1 MLNYT
6 EFKTAVPLEEKLI
19 VYSGGKK
26 YGQIVFLAGGA
37 GSGKGF
43 ASDKFMQKDLFK
55 VRDIDEWKKAFLKLS
70 SETRK
75 YPELR
80 GLNLRSPDDVFK
92 LHMFVKKLGIKSR
105 SLQLL
110 LKDVRPD
117 RLPNIM
123 FDITFAE
130 MEDIDEVIPLLLKAG
145 YQPRDIHIS
154 WVLTN
159 YHIAVK
165 QNKERDRVVP
175 DDIMIKTHT
184 GAATSMFEVIYGN
197 LPRGVDG
204 QVNIILNNKNNTIKF
219 ADSPHAD
226 PDKKIENVLD
236 FEYFRIKH
244 EGKRMETTEKS
255 LDKVMT
261 WVKSNIPRNVNL
273 IDLFKS
279 KEGII
284 VKDPTQAIRDTE
296 KTSEFGIGRR
306 IKQRLSA

>member
-1 MLNYT
+1 MLDYT
-6 EFKTAVPLEEKLI
+6 KFKTAVPLEEKLI
-19 VYSGGKK
+19 VYGGGKK

-43 ASDKFMQKDLFK
+43 ASEKFMQKELFK
-55 VRDIDEWKKAFLKLS
+55 VRDVDEWKKAFIKMA
-70 SETRK
+70 SEMKK

-80 GLNLRSPDDVFK
+80 GVNLRNPDDVCK
-92 LHMFVKKLGIKSR
+92 LHMAVKNMGIKGR

-110 LKDVRPD
+110 LRDVRPD

-123 FDITFAE
+123 FDITFKDTDE
-130 MEDIDEVIPLLLKAG
+130 IDEAMPMLLRAG
-145 YQPRDIHIS
+145 YQPRDIHIT

-175 DDIMIKTHT
+175 DDIMIATHT
-184 GAATSMFEVIYGN
+184 GAATSMYNVIKGN

-204 QVNIILNNKNNTIKF
+204 QVNIVLNNKNNTVKFKSSDF
-219 ADSPHAD
+219 AD
-226 PDKKIENVLD
+226 KKVENVQD
-236 FEYFRIKH
+236 FEYFRIKR
-244 EGKRMETTEKS
+244 EGQRIDTSEKA
-255 LDKVMT
+255 LEKVMT
-261 WVKSNIPRNVNL
+261 WVKSNIPRNRKL
-273 IDLFKS
+273 IDLFRD

-284 VKDPTQAIRDTE
+284 VKEPTKATRDRSEVE
-296 KTSEFGIGRR
+296 KFGVGKR

>member
-6 EFKTAVPLEEKLI
+6 QFKTAVPLEEKLI
-19 VYSGGKK
+19 VYGGGKR

-43 ASDKFMQKDLFK
+43 ASEKFMQKDLFR
-55 VRDIDEWKKAFLKLS
+55 VRDVDEWKKAFIKLS
-70 SETRK
+70 ADMKRYSELK
-75 YPELR
+75 
-80 GLNLRSPDDVFK
+80 GLNLRNPDDVFK
-92 LHMFVKKLGIKSR
+92 LHMAVKKMGIKGR

-110 LKDVRPD
+110 LRDVRPD

-123 FDITFAE
+123 FDITFKDTDE
-130 MEDIDEVIPLLLKAG
+130 IDEAMPMLLRAG
-145 YQPRDIHIS
+145 YQPRDIHIT

-175 DDIMIKTHT
+175 DDIMIATHT
-184 GAATSMFEVIYGN
+184 GAATSMYNVIKGN

-204 QVNIILNNKNNTIKF
+204 QVNIVLNNKNNTIKF
-219 ADSPHAD
+219 KSSDFA
-226 PDKKIENVLD
+226 DKKVENVQD
-236 FEYFRIKH
+236 FEYFRIKR
-244 EGKRMETTEKS
+244 EGRPIDTSEKA

-261 WVKSNIPRNVNL
+261 WVKSNIPRNRKL
-273 IDLFKS
+273 IDLFRD

-284 VKDPTQAIRDTE
+284 VKEPTKATRDRSEVE
-296 KTSEFGIGRR
+296 KFGVGRR

>member
-6 EFKTAVPLEEKLI
+6 QFKTAVPLEEKLI
-19 VYSGGKK
+19 VYGGGKK

-43 ASDKFMQKDLFK
+43 ASEKFMQKELFK
-55 VRDIDEWKKAFLKLS
+55 VRDVDEWKKAFIKLS
-70 SETRK
+70 ADMKKYSELK
-75 YPELR
+75 
-80 GLNLRSPDDVFK
+80 GLNLRNPDDVFK
-92 LHMFVKKLGIKSR
+92 LHMAVKKMGIKGR

-110 LKDVRPD
+110 LRDVRPD

-123 FDITFAE
+123 FDITFKDTDE
-130 MEDIDEVIPLLLKAG
+130 IDEAMPMLLRAG
-145 YQPRDIHIS
+145 YQPRDIHIT

-175 DDIMIKTHT
+175 DDIMIATHT
-184 GAATSMFEVIYGN
+184 GAATSMYNVIKGN

-204 QVNIILNNKNNTIKF
+204 QVNIVLNNKNNTIKF
-219 ADSPHAD
+219 KSSDFA
-226 PDKKIENVLD
+226 DKKVENVQD
-236 FEYFRIKH
+236 FEYFRIKR
-244 EGKRMETTEKS
+244 EGQRIDTSEKA
-255 LDKVMT
+255 LEKVMT
-261 WVKSNIPRNVNL
+261 WVKSNIPRNRKL
-273 IDLFKS
+273 IDLFRD

-284 VKDPTQAIRDTE
+284 VKEPTKATRDRDEVE
-296 KTSEFGIGRR
+296 KFGIGRR

>member
-6 EFKTAVPLEEKLI
+6 QFKTAVPLEEKLI
-19 VYSGGKK
+19 VYGGGKK

-43 ASDKFMQKDLFK
+43 ASEKFMQKDLFK
-55 VRDIDEWKKAFLKLS
+55 VRDVDEWKKAFIRLS
-70 SETRK
+70 SEMKR
-75 YPELR
+75 YSELK
-80 GLNLRSPDDVFK
+80 GLNLRNPDDVFK
-92 LHMFVKKLGIKSR
+92 LHMAVKKMGIKGR

-110 LKDVRPD
+110 LRDVRPD

-123 FDITFAE
+123 FDITFK
-130 MEDIDEVIPLLLKAG
+130 DTDEINEAMPMLLRAG
-145 YQPRDIHIS
+145 YQPRDIHIT

-175 DDIMIKTHT
+175 DDIMIATHT
-184 GAATSMFEVIYGN
+184 GAATSMYNVIKGN

-204 QVNIILNNKNNTIKF
+204 QVNIVLNNKNNTIKF
-219 ADSPHAD
+219 KSSEFTS
-226 PDKKIENVLD
+226 DKKIENVQD
-236 FEYFRIKH
+236 FEYFRLKR
-244 EGKRMETTEKS
+244 EGQTIDTSEKAIH
-255 LDKVMT
+255 KVMT
-261 WVKSNIPRNVNL
+261 WVKSNIPRNRKL
-273 IDLFKS
+273 IDLFRD

-284 VKDPTQAIRDTE
+284 VKEPTKATRDRDEVE
-296 KTSEFGIGRR
+296 KFGIGRR

>member
-6 EFKTAVPLEEKLI
+6 QFKTAVPLEEKLI
-19 VYSGGKK
+19 VYNGGKK
-26 YGQIVFLAGGA
+26 YGQVVFLAGGA

-43 ASDKFMQKDLFK
+43 ASGKFMQRELFK
-55 VRDIDEWKKAFLKLS
+55 VRDVDAWKMAFLKLAS
-70 SETRK
+70 TTRK

-80 GLNLRSPDDVFK
+80 NLKLTSPDDVFK
-92 LHMFVKKLGIKSR
+92 LHMFIKNLGIKGR

-123 FDITFAE
+123 FDITFKDAE
-130 MEDIDEVIPLLLKAG
+130 EIDESMPLLLKAG
-145 YQPRDIHIS
+145 YNPRDIHIT

-165 QNKERDRVVP
+165 QNKERSRVVP
-175 DDIMIKTHT
+175 DDIMIMTHT
-184 GAATSMFEVIYGN
+184 GAATSMFDVIKGN
-197 LPRGVDG
+197 IPKGVNG
-204 QVNIILNNKNNTIKF
+204 QVNIILNNRDNTIKF
-219 ADSPHAD
+219 SDSPNAD
-226 PDKKIENVLD
+226 PDKKIENILD
-236 FEYFRIKH
+236 FEYFRLKQ
-244 EGKRMETTEKS
+244 EGKPIDTDEKT
-255 LDKVMT
+255 LEKVMT

-284 VKDPTQAIRDTE
+284 LKNPTQQSKTRPDLE
-296 KTSEFGIGRR
+296 KFGVGKR

>member
-6 EFKTAVPLEEKLI
+6 QFKTAVPLEEKLI
-19 VYSGGKK
+19 VYGGGKK

-43 ASDKFMQKDLFK
+43 ASEKFMQKELFK
-55 VRDIDEWKKAFLKLS
+55 VRDVDEWKKAFIKLS
-70 SETRK
+70 SEVKR
-75 YPELR
+75 YSELK
-80 GLNLRSPDDVFK
+80 GLNLRNPDDVFK
-92 LHMFVKKLGIKSR
+92 LHMAVKKMGIKGR

-110 LKDVRPD
+110 LRDVRPD

-123 FDITFAE
+123 FDITFKDTDE
-130 MEDIDEVIPLLLKAG
+130 IDEAIPMLLRAG
-145 YQPRDIHIS
+145 YQPRDIHIT

-175 DDIMIKTHT
+175 DDIMIATHT
-184 GAATSMFEVIYGN
+184 GAATSMYNVIKGN

-204 QVNIILNNKNNTIKF
+204 QINIVLNNRNNTVMFKSSDF
-219 ADSPHAD
+219 AD
-226 PDKKIENVLD
+226 KKVENVQD
-236 FEYFRIKH
+236 FEYFRIKQ
-244 EGKRMETTEKS
+244 EGQRIDTSEKA

-261 WVKSNIPRNVNL
+261 WVKSNIPRNRKL
-273 IDLFKS
+273 IDLFRD

-284 VKDPTQAIRDTE
+284 VKDPTKATRDPEETE
-296 KTSEFGIGRR
+296 KFGVGRR

>member
-6 EFKTAVPLEEKLI
+6 QFKTAVPLEEKLI
-19 VYSGGKK
+19 VYGGGKK

-43 ASDKFMQKDLFK
+43 ASEKFMQKDLFR
-55 VRDIDEWKKAFLKLS
+55 VRDVDEWKKAFIKLS
-70 SETRK
+70 ADMKRYSELK
-75 YPELR
+75 
-80 GLNLRSPDDVFK
+80 GLNLRNPDDVFK
-92 LHMFVKKLGIKSR
+92 LHMAVKKMGIKGR

-110 LKDVRPD
+110 LRDVRPD

-123 FDITFAE
+123 FDITFKDSDE
-130 MEDIDEVIPLLLKAG
+130 IDEAMPMLLRAG
-145 YQPRDIHIS
+145 YQPRDIHIT

-175 DDIMIKTHT
+175 DDIMIGTHT
-184 GAATSMFEVIYGN
+184 GAATSMYNVIKGN

-204 QVNIILNNKNNTIKF
+204 QVNIVLNNRNNTIKF
-219 ADSPHAD
+219 KSSDFAD
-226 PDKKIENVLD
+226 KEVENVQD
-236 FEYFRIKH
+236 FEYFRLKR
-244 EGKRMETTEKS
+244 EGQRIDTSEKA
-255 LDKVMT
+255 LEKVMT
-261 WVKSNIPRNVNL
+261 WVKSNIPRNRKL
-273 IDLFKS
+273 IDLFRD

-284 VKDPTQAIRDTE
+284 VKEPTKATRDRSEVE
-296 KTSEFGIGRR
+296 KFGVGRR

>member
-1 MLNYT
+1 MINYT
-6 EFKTAVPLEEKLI
+6 QFKTAVPLEEKLI
-19 VYSGGKK
+19 VYNGGKK
-26 YGQIVFLAGGA
+26 YGQVVFLAGGA

-43 ASDKFMQKDLFK
+43 ASGKFMQRELFK
-55 VRDIDEWKKAFLKLS
+55 VRDVDAWKMAFLKLAS
-70 SETRK
+70 TTRK

-80 GLNLRSPDDVFK
+80 NLKLTSPDDVFK
-92 LHMFVKKLGIKSR
+92 LHMFIKNLGIKGR

-123 FDITFAE
+123 FDITFKDAE
-130 MEDIDEVIPLLLKAG
+130 EIDEAMPLLLKAG
-145 YQPRDIHIS
+145 YNPRDIHIT

-165 QNKERDRVVP
+165 QNKERSRVVP
-175 DDIMIKTHT
+175 DDIMIATHT
-184 GAATSMFEVIYGN
+184 GAATSMFDVIKGN
-197 LPRGVDG
+197 IPKGVNG
-204 QVNIILNNKNNTIKF
+204 QVNIILNNRDNTIKF
-219 ADSPHAD
+219 SDSPNAD
-226 PDKKIENVLD
+226 PDKKIENILD
-236 FEYFRIKH
+236 FEYFRLKQ
-244 EGKRMETTEKS
+244 EGKPIDTDEKT
-255 LDKVMT
+255 LEKVMT

-284 VKDPTQAIRDTE
+284 LKNPTQQSKTRPDLE
-296 KTSEFGIGRR
+296 KFGVGKR

>member
-1 MLNYT
+1 MLDYT
-6 EFKTAVPLEEKLI
+6 KFKTAVPLEEKLI
-19 VYSGGKK
+19 VYGGGKK

-43 ASDKFMQKDLFK
+43 ASEKFMQKELFK
-55 VRDIDEWKKAFLKLS
+55 VRDVDEWKKAFIKMA
-70 SETRK
+70 SEMKK

-80 GLNLRSPDDVFK
+80 GLNLRNPDDVFK
-92 LHMFVKKLGIKSR
+92 LHMAVKKMGIKGR

-110 LKDVRPD
+110 LRDLRPD

-123 FDITFAE
+123 FDITFKDTDE
-130 MEDIDEVIPLLLKAG
+130 IDEAMPMLLRAG
-145 YQPRDIHIS
+145 YQPRDIHIT

-175 DDIMIKTHT
+175 DDIMIATHT
-184 GAATSMFEVIYGN
+184 GAATSMYNVIKGN

-204 QVNIILNNKNNTIKF
+204 QVNIVLNNKNNTIKF
-219 ADSPHAD
+219 KSSDFA
-226 PDKKIENVLD
+226 DKKVENVQD
-236 FEYFRIKH
+236 FEYFRIKR
-244 EGKRMETTEKS
+244 EGQRIDTSEKA
-255 LDKVMT
+255 LEKVMT
-261 WVKSNIPRNVNL
+261 WVKSNIPRNRKL
-273 IDLFKS
+273 IDLFRD

-284 VKDPTQAIRDTE
+284 VKEPTKATRDRSEVE
-296 KTSEFGIGRR
+296 KFGVGRR

>member
-6 EFKTAVPLEEKLI
+6 QFKTAVPLEEKLI
-19 VYSGGKK
+19 VYGGGKR

-43 ASDKFMQKDLFK
+43 ASEKFMQKDLFR
-55 VRDIDEWKKAFLKLS
+55 VRDVDEWKKAFIKLS
-70 SETRK
+70 ADMKRYSELK
-75 YPELR
+75 
-80 GLNLRSPDDVFK
+80 GLNLRNPDDVFK
-92 LHMFVKKLGIKSR
+92 LHMAVKKMGIKGR

-110 LKDVRPD
+110 LRDVRPD

-123 FDITFAE
+123 FDITFKDTDE
-130 MEDIDEVIPLLLKAG
+130 IDEAMPMLLRAG
-145 YQPRDIHIS
+145 YQPRDIHIT

-175 DDIMIKTHT
+175 DDIMIGTHT
-184 GAATSMFEVIYGN
+184 GAATSMYNVIKGN

-204 QVNIILNNKNNTIKF
+204 QVNIVLNNRNNTIKF
-219 ADSPHAD
+219 KSSDFAD
-226 PDKKIENVLD
+226 KEVENVQD
-236 FEYFRIKH
+236 FEYFRLKR
-244 EGKRMETTEKS
+244 EGQRIDTSEKA
-255 LDKVMT
+255 LEKVMT
-261 WVKSNIPRNVNL
+261 WVKSNIPRNRKL
-273 IDLFKS
+273 IDLFRD

-284 VKDPTQAIRDTE
+284 VKDPTKSTRDPEETE
-296 KTSEFGIGRR
+296 KFGIGRR

>member
-6 EFKTAVPLEEKLI
+6 QFKTAVPLEEKLI
-19 VYSGGKK
+19 VYGGGKK

-43 ASDKFMQKDLFK
+43 ASEKFMQKDLFR
-55 VRDIDEWKKAFLKLS
+55 VRDVDEWKKAFIKLS
-70 SETRK
+70 ADMKRYSELK
-75 YPELR
+75 
-80 GLNLRSPDDVFK
+80 GLNLRNPDDVFK
-92 LHMFVKKLGIKSR
+92 LHMAVKKMGIKGR

-110 LKDVRPD
+110 LRDLRPD

-123 FDITFAE
+123 FDITFKDTDE
-130 MEDIDEVIPLLLKAG
+130 IDEAMPMLLRAG
-145 YQPRDIHIS
+145 YQPRDIHIT

-175 DDIMIKTHT
+175 DDIMIGTHT
-184 GAATSMFEVIYGN
+184 GAATSMYNVIKGN

-204 QVNIILNNKNNTIKF
+204 QVNIVLNNRNNTIKF
-219 ADSPHAD
+219 KSSDFAD
-226 PDKKIENVLD
+226 KEVENVQD
-236 FEYFRIKH
+236 FEYFRLKR
-244 EGKRMETTEKS
+244 EGQRIDTSEKA
-255 LDKVMT
+255 LEKVMT
-261 WVKSNIPRNVNL
+261 WVKSNIPRNRKL
-273 IDLFKS
+273 IDLFRD

-284 VKDPTQAIRDTE
+284 VKEPTKATRDRDEVE
-296 KTSEFGIGRR
+296 KFGIGRR

>member
-1 MLNYT
+1 MLDYT
-6 EFKTAVPLEEKLI
+6 KFKTAVPLEEKLI
-19 VYSGGKK
+19 VYGGGKK

-43 ASDKFMQKDLFK
+43 ASEKFMQKELFK
-55 VRDIDEWKKAFLKLS
+55 VRDVDEWKKAFIKMA
-70 SETRK
+70 SEMKK

-80 GLNLRSPDDVFK
+80 GLNLRNPDDVFK
-92 LHMFVKKLGIKSR
+92 LHMAVKKMGIKGR

-110 LKDVRPD
+110 LRDVRPD

-123 FDITFAE
+123 FDITFKDTDE
-130 MEDIDEVIPLLLKAG
+130 IDEAMPMLLRAG
-145 YQPRDIHIS
+145 YQPRDIHIT

-175 DDIMIKTHT
+175 DDIMIATHT
-184 GAATSMFEVIYGN
+184 GAATSMYNVIKGN

-204 QVNIILNNKNNTIKF
+204 QVNIVLNNKNNTIKF
-219 ADSPHAD
+219 KSSDFA
-226 PDKKIENVLD
+226 DKKVENVQD
-236 FEYFRIKH
+236 FEYFRIKR
-244 EGKRMETTEKS
+244 EGQRIDTSEKA
-255 LDKVMT
+255 LEKVMT
-261 WVKSNIPRNVNL
+261 WVKSNIPRNRKL
-273 IDLFKS
+273 IDLFRD

-284 VKDPTQAIRDTE
+284 VKEPTKATRDRSEVE
-296 KTSEFGIGRR
+296 KFGVGRR

>member
-6 EFKTAVPLEEKLI
+6 QFKTAVPLEEKLI
-19 VYSGGKK
+19 VYGGGKK

-43 ASDKFMQKDLFK
+43 ASEKFMQKDLFR
-55 VRDIDEWKKAFLKLS
+55 VRDVDEWKKAFIKLS
-70 SETRK
+70 ADMKRYSELK
-75 YPELR
+75 
-80 GLNLRSPDDVFK
+80 GLNLRNPDDVFK
-92 LHMFVKKLGIKSR
+92 LHMAVKKMGIKGR

-110 LKDVRPD
+110 LRDVRPD

-123 FDITFAE
+123 FDITFKDTDE
-130 MEDIDEVIPLLLKAG
+130 IDEAMPMLLRAG
-145 YQPRDIHIS
+145 YQPRDIHIT

-175 DDIMIKTHT
+175 DDIMIGTHT
-184 GAATSMFEVIYGN
+184 GAATSMYNVIKGN

-204 QVNIILNNKNNTIKF
+204 QVNIVLNNRNNTIKF
-219 ADSPHAD
+219 KSSDFAD
-226 PDKKIENVLD
+226 KEVENVQD
-236 FEYFRIKH
+236 FEYFRLKR
-244 EGKRMETTEKS
+244 EGQRIDTSEKA
-255 LDKVMT
+255 LEKVMT
-261 WVKSNIPRNVNL
+261 WVKSNIPRNRKL
-273 IDLFKS
+273 IDLFRD

-284 VKDPTQAIRDTE
+284 VKEPTKATRDRSEVE
-296 KTSEFGIGRR
+296 KFGVGRR

>member
-6 EFKTAVPLEEKLI
+6 QFKTAVPLDEKLI
-19 VYSGGKK
+19 VYGGGKR

-43 ASDKFMQKDLFK
+43 ASEKFMQKDLFR
-55 VRDIDEWKKAFLKLS
+55 VRDVDEWKKAFIKLS
-70 SETRK
+70 ADMKRYSELK
-75 YPELR
+75 
-80 GLNLRSPDDVFK
+80 GLNLRNPDDVFK
-92 LHMFVKKLGIKSR
+92 LHMAVKKMGIKGR

-110 LKDVRPD
+110 LRDVRPD

-123 FDITFAE
+123 FDITFKDTDE
-130 MEDIDEVIPLLLKAG
+130 IDEAMPMLLRAG
-145 YQPRDIHIS
+145 YQPRDIHIT

-175 DDIMIKTHT
+175 DDIMIGTHT
-184 GAATSMFEVIYGN
+184 GAATSMYNVIKGN

-204 QVNIILNNKNNTIKF
+204 QVNIVLNNRNNTIKF
-219 ADSPHAD
+219 KSSDFAD
-226 PDKKIENVLD
+226 KEVENVQD
-236 FEYFRIKH
+236 FEYFRLKR
-244 EGKRMETTEKS
+244 EGQRIDTSEKA
-255 LDKVMT
+255 LEKVMT
-261 WVKSNIPRNVNL
+261 WVKSNIPRNRKL
-273 IDLFKS
+273 IDLFRD

-284 VKDPTQAIRDTE
+284 VKEPTKATRDRSEVE
-296 KTSEFGIGRR
+296 KFGVGRR

>member
-19 VYSGGKK
+19 VYGGGKR

-43 ASDKFMQKDLFK
+43 ASDKFMQKDLFR
-55 VRDIDEWKKAFLKLS
+55 VRDVDEWKKSFIKLS
-70 SETRK
+70 ADMKR
-75 YPELR
+75 YAELK
-80 GLNLRSPDDVFK
+80 GLNLRNPDDVFK
-92 LHMFVKKLGIKSR
+92 LHMAVKKMGIKGR

-110 LKDVRPD
+110 LRDVRPD

-123 FDITFAE
+123 FDITFKDTE
-130 MEDIDEVIPLLLKAG
+130 EIDEAIPMLLRAG
-145 YQPRDIHIS
+145 YQPRDIHIT

-175 DDIMIKTHT
+175 DDIMIGTHT
-184 GAATSMFEVIYGN
+184 GAATSMYNVIKGN

-204 QVNIILNNKNNTIKF
+204 QVNIVLNNRNNTIKF
-219 ADSPHAD
+219 KSSDFAD
-226 PDKKIENVLD
+226 KEVENVQD
-236 FEYFRIKH
+236 FEYFRLKQ
-244 EGKRMETTEKS
+244 EGRPIDTSEKA

-261 WVKSNIPRNVNL
+261 WVKSNIPRNRKL
-273 IDLFKS
+273 IDLFRD

-284 VKDPTQAIRDTE
+284 VKDPTKATRDRSEVE
-296 KTSEFGIGRR
+296 KFGVGRR

>member
-6 EFKTAVPLEEKLI
+6 QFKTAVPLEEKLI

-43 ASDKFMQKDLFK
+43 ASEKFMQKELFK
-55 VRDIDEWKKAFLKLS
+55 VRDVDEWKKAFIKLS
-70 SETRK
+70 SEVKR
-75 YPELR
+75 YSELK
-80 GLNLRSPDDVFK
+80 GLNLRNPDDVFK
-92 LHMFVKKLGIKSR
+92 LHMAVKKMGIKGR

-110 LKDVRPD
+110 LRDVRPD

-123 FDITFAE
+123 FDITFKDTDE
-130 MEDIDEVIPLLLKAG
+130 IDEAIPMLLRAG
-145 YQPRDIHIS
+145 YQPRDIHIT

-175 DDIMIKTHT
+175 DDIMIATHT
-184 GAATSMFEVIYGN
+184 GAATSMYNVIKGN

-204 QVNIILNNKNNTIKF
+204 QVNIVLNNKNNTIKF
-219 ADSPHAD
+219 KSSEFTS
-226 PDKKIENVLD
+226 DKKIENVQD
-236 FEYFRIKH
+236 FEYFRLKR
-244 EGKRMETTEKS
+244 EGQPIDTSEKAIH
-255 LDKVMT
+255 KVMT
-261 WVKSNIPRNVNL
+261 WVKSNIPRNRKL
-273 IDLFKS
+273 IDLFRD

-284 VKDPTQAIRDTE
+284 VKEPTKATRDREDTE
-296 KTSEFGIGRR
+296 KFGVGRR

>member
-6 EFKTAVPLEEKLI
+6 QFKTAVPLEEKLI

-43 ASDKFMQKDLFK
+43 ASEKFMQKELFK
-55 VRDIDEWKKAFLKLS
+55 VRDVDEWKKAFIKLS
-70 SETRK
+70 ADMKRYSELK
-75 YPELR
+75 
-80 GLNLRSPDDVFK
+80 GLNLRNPDDVFK
-92 LHMFVKKLGIKSR
+92 LHMAVKKMGIKGR

-110 LKDVRPD
+110 LRDVRPD

-123 FDITFAE
+123 FDITFKDTDE
-130 MEDIDEVIPLLLKAG
+130 IDEAIPMLLRAG
-145 YQPRDIHIS
+145 YQPRDIHIT

-175 DDIMIKTHT
+175 DDIMIGTHT
-184 GAATSMFEVIYGN
+184 GAATSMYNVIKGN

-204 QVNIILNNKNNTIKF
+204 QVNIVLNNKNNTVKFKSSDF
-219 ADSPHAD
+219 AD
-226 PDKKIENVLD
+226 KKVENVQD
-236 FEYFRIKH
+236 FEYFRIKR
-244 EGKRMETTEKS
+244 EGQRIDTSEKA
-255 LDKVMT
+255 LEKVMT
-261 WVKSNIPRNVNL
+261 WVKSNIPRNRKL
-273 IDLFKS
+273 IDLFRD

-284 VKDPTQAIRDTE
+284 VKEPTKATRDRSEVE
-296 KTSEFGIGRR
+296 KFGVGRR

>member
-6 EFKTAVPLEEKLI
+6 QFKTAVPLEEKLI
-19 VYSGGKK
+19 VYGGGKK

-43 ASDKFMQKDLFK
+43 ASEKFMQKELFK
-55 VRDIDEWKKAFLKLS
+55 VRDVDEWKKTFVNLS
-70 SETRK
+70 STMKR
-75 YPELR
+75 YSELK
-80 GLNLRSPDDVFK
+80 GLNLRNPDDVFK
-92 LHMFVKKLGIKSR
+92 LHMAVKKMGIKGR

-110 LKDVRPD
+110 LRDVRPD

-123 FDITFAE
+123 FDITFK
-130 MEDIDEVIPLLLKAG
+130 DTDEINEAMPMLLRAG
-145 YQPRDIHIS
+145 YQPRDIHIT

-175 DDIMIKTHT
+175 DDIMIATHT
-184 GAATSMFEVIYGN
+184 GAATSMYNVIQGN

-204 QVNIILNNKNNTIKF
+204 QVNVVLNNKNNTIKF
-219 ADSPHAD
+219 KGSEFTS
-226 PDKKIENVLD
+226 DKKIENVQD
-236 FEYFRIKH
+236 FEYFRLKR
-244 EGKRMETTEKS
+244 EGQPIDTSEKAIH
-255 LDKVMT
+255 KVMT
-261 WVKSNIPRNVNL
+261 WVKSNIPRNRKL
-273 IDLFKS
+273 IDLFRD

-284 VKDPTQAIRDTE
+284 VKEPTKATRDRDEVE
-296 KTSEFGIGRR
+296 KFGIGRR

>member
-6 EFKTAVPLEEKLI
+6 QFKTAVPLEEKLI
-19 VYSGGKK
+19 VYGGGKR

-43 ASDKFMQKDLFK
+43 ASEKFMQKDLFR
-55 VRDIDEWKKAFLKLS
+55 VRDVDEWKKAFIKLS
-70 SETRK
+70 ADMKRYSELK
-75 YPELR
+75 
-80 GLNLRSPDDVFK
+80 GLNLRNPDDVFK
-92 LHMFVKKLGIKSR
+92 LHMAVKKMGIKGR

-110 LKDVRPD
+110 LRDVRPD

-123 FDITFAE
+123 FDITFKDTDE
-130 MEDIDEVIPLLLKAG
+130 IDEAMPMLLRAG
-145 YQPRDIHIS
+145 YQPRDIHIT

-175 DDIMIKTHT
+175 DDIMIGTHT
-184 GAATSMFEVIYGN
+184 GAATSMYNVIKGN

-204 QVNIILNNKNNTIKF
+204 QVNIVLNNRNNTIKF
-219 ADSPHAD
+219 KSSYFAD
-226 PDKKIENVLD
+226 KEVENVQD
-236 FEYFRIKH
+236 FEYFRLKR
-244 EGKRMETTEKS
+244 EGQRIDTSEKA
-255 LDKVMT
+255 LEKVMT
-261 WVKSNIPRNVNL
+261 WVKSNIPRNRKL
-273 IDLFKS
+273 IDLFRD

-284 VKDPTQAIRDTE
+284 VKEPTKATRDRSEVE
-296 KTSEFGIGRR
+296 KFGVGRR